1 MPQLLSW
8 IERHWLGVFLVAA
21 LLMAIVF
28 VLTNRK
34 SLFYKE

>member
-1 MPQLLSW
+1 MEAFVKWVSSHALTVL
-8 IERHWLGVFLVAA
+8 IILGVIY
-21 LLMAIVF
+21 AIAF